1 MDKVVVDVCSC
12 PRLADGPLAKIRSS
26 SAVSSDSVSERR
38 ERGRL
43 EGRASSPSL
52 SREMNEFGREPDIW
66 DGNDRAE
73 SDLRREKDYKR
84 RRSRVLEKP
93 EEAPDLILGLGEL
106 PAQ

>member
-1 MDKVVVDVCSC
+1 MVVDVCSC

-38 ERGRL
+38 ERGRF

-84 RRSRVLEKP
+84 GDQEFLKNLKKP
-93 EEAPDLILGLGEL
+93 RI
-106 PAQ
+106 

>member
-1 MDKVVVDVCSC
+1 
-12 PRLADGPLAKIRSS
+12 
-26 SAVSSDSVSERR
+26 
-38 ERGRL
+38 
-43 EGRASSPSL
+43 
-52 SREMNEFGREPDIW
+52 MNEFGREPDIW

-73 SDLRREKDYKR
+73 SDLRREKDYTR